1 MSIYTKLK
9 NYLIQIKKVLD
20 DILFYSKRNM
30 ALDKI
35 QKDILENKITLG
47 RILSNQ
53 NLIRK
58 EEIINNIHLSEF
70 KIFSQWGDDGI
81 INFLVNYLD
90 IKEKTFIEFGVEN
103 YTECNTRFLL
113 VNDNWKG
120 LIIDG
125 SENNINSVKS
135 DDIYWKHDLTAL
147 AEFVTQENIN
157 SLFIKNNFIGEI
169 GILHIDIDGNDYW
182 IWKKIDTVNPIIVIV
197 EYNSIFGYDKPYTIP
212 YKSDFIRTEAHFSN
226 LYYGT
231 SLLSIC
237 DLANEKGYSF
247 IGCNSNGNNAYFVRK
262 DKMKELKELMPS
274 EGYVLSKFAE
284 SRNKNGNLTYLR
296 GKIRL
301 DLIKGLQV
309 FNTRTGKI
317 EEI

>member
-9 NYLIQIKKVLD
+9 NYLIQIKKILD
-20 DILFYSKRNM
+20 DILFYSKRNI

-47 RILSNQ
+47 RILSNL
-53 NLIRK
+53 NLNRK

-125 SENNINSVKS
+125 SENNINSVKN
-135 DDIYWKHDLTAL
+135 DDIYWKYDLTAI
-147 AEFVTQENIN
+147 AEFITQENIN
-157 SLFIKNNFIGEI
+157 SIFIKNNFIGEI

-197 EYNSIFGYDKPYTIP
+197 EYNSIFGNDKPYTIP

-284 SRNKNGNLTYLR
+284 SRNKNGDLIYLR
-296 GKIRL
+296 GNNRL

-309 FNTRTGKI
+309 FNTRSGKI

>member
-20 DILFYSKRNM
+20 DILFYSKRNI

-53 NLIRK
+53 NQNRK

-135 DDIYWKHDLTAL
+135 DDIYWKYDLTAL

-157 SLFIKNNFIGEI
+157 SIFIKNNFIGEI

-262 DKMKELKELMPS
+262 DKMKELKELMPN